1 MKVKRL
7 LAVGL
12 AALMMISAAGCGSKD
27 NGAQEAGNANTPA
40 PAAESSAAIGERHT
54 ADGRTQINVGW
65 NYAIT
70 SLAPFQAESP
80 AKNLLYSTAVFETL
94 AKYDQDGIIQPSL
107 AKEWTQIDED
117 GFVYE
122 VRLFDYIKDSEG
134 NPITAD
140 DVIFCVDQINKSG
153 TQTAYYNKLDSV
165 EKKDDYTLVFNMNS
179 NEYGDFDMI
188 LNYCIVVSKDA
199 FEKSGDEMATA
210 IIATGPYK
218 VTGFVNSSTV
228 TIEKNENYWQT
239 DDTLKQP
246 YAAQN
251 VDVIEVT
258 CIPEESQQE
267 VALETG
273 SIDFMNE
280 MAAHSIDQLA
290 GYSNITSRIVP
301 AANQYFFYLSASG
314 PLANENLRKAVSYA
328 IDENAVNEAAYEG
341 AMIPCNF
348 GMKLFGDYNDKWDEE
363 DYYGYDVEKA
373 RELIKQENAEGTHI
387 RIVATGTGVTMD
399 EVIQAYLIDA
409 GFDAELVEEELAT
422 YLTDALNPDAYD
434 IICITPFSTSNIGM
448 WKILMDQRNYEN
460 GTTVNGFKDDTLQAM
475 LEKTGSVEG
484 HTEENMDELYHYLVD
499 KCYVYSAFGASVT
512 YMWRTDGGL
521 KDFTTQFGGLPYI
534 GGFTYTWN

>member
-140 DVIFCVDQINKSG
+140 DVIFCIDQINKSG

-290 GYSNITSRIVP
+290 GYSGWNTASNAMGTVIAQLLSDVKADAPDTDFRNERFLDDLYYESLVRQQLNEYLRARGEDP
-301 AANQYFFYLSASG
+301 YRLTDKDAA
-314 PLANENLRKAVSYA
+314 E
-328 IDENAVNEAAYEG
+328 
-341 AMIPCNF
+341 
-348 GMKLFGDYNDKWDEE
+348 
-363 DYYGYDVEKA
+363 
-373 RELIKQENAEGTHI
+373 
-387 RIVATGTGVTMD
+387 
-399 EVIQAYLIDA
+399 
-409 GFDAELVEEELAT
+409 AELRRLFDKLERPL
-422 YLTDALNPDAYD
+422 LDH
-434 IICITPFSTSNIGM
+434 IG
-448 WKILMDQRNYEN
+448 
-460 GTTVNGFKDDTLQAM
+460 
-475 LEKTGSVEG
+475 
-484 HTEENMDELYHYLVD
+484 
-499 KCYVYSAFGASVT
+499 AFRVSLP
-512 YMWRTDGGL
+512 WSRT
-521 KDFTTQFGGLPYI
+521 FEVCAEVS
-534 GGFTYTWN
+534 